1 MQDDIVLRGR
11 AALFQ
16 SCLLALVAATWLA
29 GCSTASPASPSY
41 AHTLPVSA
49 IAPRA
54 RSQTATA
61 SWYGPGFNGKRTAS
75 GEAFHETNL
84 TAASRTLPMGSHVRV
99 TNLANGRSVV
109 VRIND
114 RGPFVHGRSLDL
126 SHAAAERIGMDRE
139 GIGKVRIS
147 RLEGSS
153 GARIFAPGS
162 SPDSESYADLD
173 NAPSGATHRVWG
185 EHPRE
190 WIGRV
195 KMSLLQSQYR
205 RRSSRHYHTKT
216 VSDPIGTWLMSALPH
231 P

>member
-1 MQDDIVLRGR
+1 
-11 AALFQ
+11 
-16 SCLLALVAATWLA
+16 
-29 GCSTASPASPSY
+29 
-41 AHTLPVSA
+41 
-49 IAPRA
+49 
-54 RSQTATA
+54 
-61 SWYGPGFNGKRTAS
+61 
-75 GEAFHETNL
+75 
-84 TAASRTLPMGSHVRV
+84 MGSHVRV

-114 RGPFVHGRSLDL
+114 RGPFVHGRRLDL

-147 RLEGSS
+147 RLDDSS
-153 GARIFAPGS
+153 GERIFVPGS
-162 SPDSESYADLD
+162 SPDPESYAELD
-173 NAPSGATHRVWG
+173 KAPSGATHHVWG

-195 KMSLLQSQYR
+195 KMSLLQSQYS